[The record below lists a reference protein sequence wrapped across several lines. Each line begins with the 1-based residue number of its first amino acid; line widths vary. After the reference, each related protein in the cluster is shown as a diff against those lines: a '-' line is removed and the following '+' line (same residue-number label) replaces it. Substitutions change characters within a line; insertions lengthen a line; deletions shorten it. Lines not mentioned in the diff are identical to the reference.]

1 MSTFVSLE
9 DAAKKLGVSTEQ
21 LVEMRSRGEIFGYRD
36 GASWKFKPEEIQRVA
51 SEMMGDVLD
60 EDPAGSSIL
69 TLDPDSPQSA
79 SSLSSSASGLGLAET
94 ESDVKLQVDPASSD
108 LRLVASSDVNLEDR
122 AEDSG
127 FSDVNEDGLRLANSD
142 DDEDELALDSDVEIV
157 TGSDGEISLD
167 SDANAS
173 SLDLM
178 GGSNLKL
185 AEHSDLIRG
194 DSDPAIGSGSSG
206 VGSDVNLEDDLE
218 LAEDMVLGSGSDL
231 ALGADSGINLMSPA
245 DSGISL
251 EDEPLD
257 LAASGISGLDLAA
270 ESSGAGGSGL
280 GSGVDFQQDEDFQL
294 SPSGGLEVDEDSGS
308 QVIELEDSA
317 EIAPALAG
325 EGLDAFGDLGAGG
338 DAAFDSAD
346 AFGEMAPTAGA
357 AVISSPEVPF
367 STLQVVTLL
376 LILLVMTFSGI
387 LMSDVVRN
395 LWAWTPGNENV
406 SDLTSGLTK
415 MLVGK

>member
-9 DAAKKLGVSTEQ
+9 DAAKKLGVSIEQ

-51 SEMMGDVLD
+51 SEMLGDVLD

-69 TLDPDSPQSA
+69 SLDPEKLQSPSGM
-79 SSLSSSASGLGLAET
+79 SSSASGLGLSDA

-108 LRLVASSDVNLEDR
+108 LRLVASSDVNLEEA
-122 AEDSG
+122 AEGSG
-127 FSDVNEDGLRLANSD
+127 FSDVNEDGLRLADSD
-142 DDEDELALDSDVEIV
+142 DDEDELSLDSDLEVV
-157 TGSDGEISLD
+157 TGSDGELSLD
-167 SDANAS
+167 SDAKAS
-173 SLDLM
+173 SLDLI
-178 GGSNLKL
+178 GGSDLKL

-206 VGSDVNLEDDLE
+206 IGSDVNLDGDLE
-218 LAEDMVLGSGSDL
+218 LADDLVLGSGSDL

-270 ESSGAGGSGL
+270 EGSGASGSGL

-294 SPSGGLEVDEDSGS
+294 SPSGGLEVDDDSGS
-308 QVIELEDSA
+308 QVIELEDSSEVA
-317 EIAPALAG
+317 QAVVAD
-325 EGLDAFGDLGAGG
+325 GLDTFGDFGAGG

-357 AVISSPEVPF
+357 AVVRTPEVPF
-367 STLQVVTLL
+367 TTLQVLTLL
-376 LILLVMTFSGI
+376 GILLVLSFSGV
-387 LMSDVVRN
+387 LLSDIVRN

-406 SDLTSGLTK
+406 SDLTSGLTR

>member
-21 LVEMRSRGEIFGYRD
+21 LIEMRSRGEIFGYRD

-51 SEMMGDVLD
+51 SELMGDVLE

-69 TLDPDSPQSA
+69 NLDPENSQSA
-79 SSLSSSASGLGLAET
+79 SSLSSSASGLGLLDT
-94 ESDVKLQVDPASSD
+94 ESDVKLQVDPNSSD
-108 LRLVASSDVNLEDR
+108 LRLVASSDVKLDDQGEG
-122 AEDSG
+122 SG

-142 DDEDELALDSDVEIV
+142 DDDDELGIDSEEEIV
-157 TGSDGEISLD
+157 TGSDGELSLD
-167 SDANAS
+167 SDAKAS
-173 SLDLM
+173 SVDLI
-178 GGSNLKL
+178 GSEIKL

-194 DSDPAIGSGSSG
+194 DSDPAIGTGSSG
-206 VGSDVNLEDDLE
+206 VGSDVNLDDDLE
-218 LAEDMVLGSGSDL
+218 LVDDVVLGSGSDL

-270 ESSGAGGSGL
+270 EGSGAGGSGL

-294 SPSGGLEVDEDSGS
+294 SPSGGLEVDDDSGS

-317 EIAPALAG
+317 EVAPALAG

-346 AFGEMAPTAGA
+346 AFGEMAPAVGA
-357 AVISSPEVPF
+357 AVVASPEVPF

-387 LMSDVVRN
+387 LMSDIVRN
-395 LWAWTPGNENV
+395 LWAWTPGNESV
-406 SDLTSGLTK
+406 SDLTSGLTR